1 MRYLL
6 DTHTL
11 IWWGLDATKLGA
23 RARDVLA
30 SGESDVFVSAASIW
44 EISTK
49 WRIGKLPE
57 VANPQMQIPALIAK
71 NRFRGLGIAHEHA
84 MLGGLLENDHR
95 DPFDRLIAA
104 QAIVE
109 EMVVV
114 TRDPKIAA
122 FGCAVIW

>member
-11 IWWGLDATKLGA
+11 IWWGLDVAQLGIGA
-23 RARDVLA
+23 REVLTN
-30 SGESDVFVSAASIW
+30 GGDEIFVSAASIW
-44 EISTK
+44 EIATK
-49 WRIGKLPE
+49 WRIGKLRDL
-57 VANPQMQIPALIAK
+57 VDPQLQIPALMAE
-71 NRFRGLGIAHEHA
+71 NGFQSLVVTEAHA
-84 MLGGLLENDHR
+84 MLGGLSENDHR

-109 EMVVV
+109 QMVVV